1 MIPVDFH
8 YHAPASLD
16 EALDLLTHA
25 GDEGQVL
32 AGGQSLIPVLK
43 LRMAA
48 PETLIDLGRV
58 PELTGV
64 TDDGD
69 AITIGAMTSHDV
81 IAYDPLVR
89 EHAALIAEATATV
102 ADPQVRHRGT
112 FGGALV
118 HADPAGD
125 LGAPALAM
133 DAEMEIAGTGGVRRV
148 SATEFFTDLFSTAVG
163 ENEILTRVRV
173 PKYTG
178 WRAAYEKF
186 VRVAQQWSIVAVGV
200 ALQVDNDTITRARVG
215 LTNMGSTPLRARQ
228 VEDALAGCRVDASDV
243 SEAVASVADG
253 TDPPADLNGDAE
265 YRRHLAAV
273 LAERAVLAAG
283 AERVAR

>member
-8 YHAPASLD
+8 YHAPASLA
-16 EALDLLTHA
+16 EALDVLSQA

-69 AITIGAMTSHDV
+69 AITIGAMTPHDV
-81 IAYDPLVR
+81 IAHNPLVR

-118 HADPAGD
+118 PAAPAGD
-125 LGAPALAM
+125 LGGAARATG
-133 DAEMEIAGTGGVRRV
+133 AGR
-148 SATEFFTDLFSTAVG
+148 
-163 ENEILTRVRV
+163 
-173 PKYTG
+173 
-178 WRAAYEKF
+178 
-186 VRVAQQWSIVAVGV
+186 
-200 ALQVDNDTITRARVG
+200 
-215 LTNMGSTPLRARQ
+215 
-228 VEDALAGCRVDASDV
+228 
-243 SEAVASVADG
+243 
-253 TDPPADLNGDAE
+253 
-265 YRRHLAAV
+265 
-273 LAERAVLAAG
+273 
-283 AERVAR
+283 